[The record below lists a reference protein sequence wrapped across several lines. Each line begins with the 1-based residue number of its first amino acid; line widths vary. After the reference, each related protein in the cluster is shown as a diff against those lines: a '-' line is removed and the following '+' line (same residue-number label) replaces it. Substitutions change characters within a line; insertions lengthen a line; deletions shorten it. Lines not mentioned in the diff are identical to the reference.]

1 MRLKKPE
8 LVESARVALDDM
20 LENLNKFQFKEKE
33 PGFIGGELC
42 SKERLAMAKSVNHE
56 CRGSIKKQY
65 YPNWRQLRVAE
76 IISESLGE
84 RFMPSG
90 CFMYQENGGMSWHTN
105 RDQQG
110 LRVYFSYAYK
120 PNSSYFRYQ
129 DPETQEII
137 TDWDGE
143 GWEARVFEISPERDF
158 WHCVGTTSAKR
169 FSAGFSSGKQFTL
182 AG

>member
-1 MRLKKPE
+1 MKLKCPE
-8 LVESARVALDDM
+8 LVESAKDALDDM
-20 LENLNKFQFKEKE
+20 LDNLDKFQCKGKE
-33 PGFIGGELC
+33 PGNIESELC
-42 SKERLAMAKSVNHE
+42 SEERLAMAKRFSHE
-56 CRGSIKKQY
+56 HRGSIKKQY

-76 IISESLGE
+76 IISESLGQ

-105 RDQQG
+105 KDQPG

-129 DPETQEII
+129 DPDTQEII

-143 GWEARVFEISPERDF
+143 GWEARVFEINRRDF

-169 FSAGFSSGKQFTL
+169 FSAGFNAGKQFTIV
-182 AG
+182 G

>member
-1 MRLKKPE
+1 MSLKKPE
-8 LVESARVALDDM
+8 LVECARDALDDM
-20 LENLNKFQFKEKE
+20 LENLDKFQFKEKG
-33 PGFIGGELC
+33 PGFIEGQLC
-42 SKERLAMAKSVNHE
+42 SNERLAKAKTIYGEH
-56 CRGSIKKQY
+56 RGSIKKQY
-65 YPNWRQLRVAE
+65 FPNWRQLKVAE
-76 IISESLGE
+76 ILTEAIGLKI
-84 RFMPSG
+84 MPSG
-90 CFMYQENGGMSWHTN
+90 CFMYGENGGMSWHTN
-105 RDQQG
+105 RDQPG

-143 GWEARVFEISPERDF
+143 GWEARVFEINHERHF

-169 FSAGFSSGKQFTL
+169 FSAGFNSGKQLTL